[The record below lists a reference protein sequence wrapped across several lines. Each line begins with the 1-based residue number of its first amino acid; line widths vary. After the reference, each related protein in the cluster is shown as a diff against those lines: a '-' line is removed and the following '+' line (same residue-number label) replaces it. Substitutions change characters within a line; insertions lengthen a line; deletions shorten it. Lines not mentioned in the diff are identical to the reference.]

1 MEDSVIQALRLW
13 MKIERTGDNR
23 LIEKIVRSTWEYSDW
38 GRGIRKSAFKLSFGV
53 EEHALRYQ
61 HSYLRD

>member
-1 MEDSVIQALRLW
+1 MDE
-13 MKIERTGDNR
+13 K
-23 LIEKIVRSTWEYSDW
+23 EKIFRSTWEYSDW
-38 GRGIRKSAFKLSFGV
+38 GRGIRKSALSFEV